1 MTLNER
7 AAYIKGAIDGMKL
20 DCETNEGKI
29 ISLLSDLVCDMA
41 SKISE
46 LQECNETLNDY
57 IEEIDEDLGELE
69 EYVWEYD
76 EDDCCCDDDCCCGDE
91 CCGCDCL
98 DDEGVCCCEDD
109 CDECELAYD
118 DDYDFFETE
127 CPSCGEKVYLDE
139 SIDPSKIICPACF
152 EEFSAANDN

>member
-7 AAYIKGAIDGMKL
+7 AAYIKGTIDGMKL
-20 DCETNEGKI
+20 DTETNEGKV

-46 LQECNETLNDY
+46 LQECNDTLNAY

-69 EYVWEYD
+69 EYVYD
-76 EDDCCCDDDCCCGDE
+76 YEDDCCCCSDDDYDE

-98 DDEGVCCCEDD
+98 DEDGVCTCDDD
-109 CDECELAYD
+109 CDECDCDD
-118 DDYDFFETE
+118 DDYNFFETV
-127 CPSCGEKVYLDE
+127 CPACNEKVYLDE

-152 EEFSAANDN
+152 EEFSAATDN

>member
-20 DCETNEGKI
+20 DTETNEGKV
-29 ISLLSDLVCDMA
+29 ISLLSDLVSDMA
-41 SKISE
+41 AKISE
-46 LQECNETLNDY
+46 LQECNETLNAY

-69 EYVWEYD
+69 EYVWDFD
-76 EDDCCCDDDCCCGDE
+76 EDECCDE

-98 DDEGVCCCEDD
+98 DENGECTCEDD
-109 CDECELAYD
+109 CDECD
-118 DDYDFFETE
+118 CDCDCDCDDYDFFETK

-152 EEFSAANDN
+152 EEFSAATDN

>member
-20 DCETNEGKI
+20 DTQTNEGKV

-46 LQECNETLNDY
+46 LQECNDTLNAY

-69 EYVWEYD
+69 EYVYELDDDYD
-76 EDDCCCDDDCCCGDE
+76 ECY
-91 CCGCDCL
+91 GCECL
-98 DDEGVCCCEDD
+98 DDDGVCTCEDD
-109 CDECELAYD
+109 CDECDCDCDCDCDCGCDCDCDCDE
-118 DDYDFFETE
+118 DDYDFFETV
-127 CPSCGEKVYLDE
+127 CPACNEKVYLDE
-139 SIDPSKIICPACF
+139 SIDPSKIICPLVG
-152 EEFSAANDN
+152 